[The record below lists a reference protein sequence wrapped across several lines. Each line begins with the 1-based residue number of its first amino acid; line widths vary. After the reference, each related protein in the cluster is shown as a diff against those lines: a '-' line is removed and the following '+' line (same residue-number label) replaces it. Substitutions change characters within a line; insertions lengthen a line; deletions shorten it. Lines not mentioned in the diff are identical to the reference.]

1 MRTTQLIW
9 NFGKPCKAQANTPTK
24 EIPWMAACWP
34 WRISFSVLLLCVPC
48 LPTVFLDRMGNH
60 NTSLSSTIIT
70 ILLSSER
77 ESDTFSKTFQITPL
91 LGFSTKPFRAN
102 LCFVLVSLNRLDVT
116 WACKKCLLLSCQSVL
131 VVSAERAWLE
141 LAGLEGSYHS
151 CQTTDSL
158 TPTLPTSSYC
168 IWFLLS
174 SLDLS

>member
-1 MRTTQLIW
+1 M
-9 NFGKPCKAQANTPTK
+9 FAH
-24 EIPWMAACWP
+24 WP
-34 WRISFSVLLLCVPC
+34 WRISFCVLLLSVPRS
-48 LPTVFLDRMGNH
+48 PADFLGPLGNH
-60 NTSLSSTIIT
+60 SASLSSTIIT
-70 ILLSSER
+70 ILLSSEL

-116 WACKKCLLLSCQSVL
+116 WTCKKCLLLSCQSVL
-131 VVSAERAWLE
+131 WCQPRAWLE

-151 CQTTDSL
+151 CQITDSL